1 MGRGKRGRVRGA
13 AARRQRAI
21 TASNRLS
28 EVLDNPWQHSDA
40 TVNAAA
46 SQLWRVSR
54 RHRIKIQSKNR
65 IWICR
70 GCKSPLRPG
79 VTARIRIRSG
89 MRITTC
95 NKCGLISR
103 RGPDFPHEVNE

>member
-21 TASNRLS
+21 TAANRLS

-70 GCKSPLRPG
+70 GCNHHCDLVSLLGFEYEVECELRLAIN
-79 VTARIRIRSG
+79 V
-89 MRITTC
+89 
-95 NKCGLISR
+95 
-103 RGPDFPHEVNE
+103 V